1 MLLSRHPTKGLLH
14 IALSLPFIG
23 FLWVLLIQIFGLSY
37 SAATVVFAVC
47 FANFWHL
54 GVSLGGLPGGLITQ
68 NRVWRGLINW
78 TLAMLFVW
86 LTLSVWSWVY
96 GKPFYETPVGE
107 WAQSCIF
114 WAVFNL
120 FMFRNKFLT
129 PWDIGEI
136 LEWKNNP
143 RQPINGIA
151 NFVFAGLFMPT
162 AMYFIPPM
170 WGLNPFWIPWY
181 WFPLAVIV
189 VDIMDGW
196 PFDKLDYPRT
206 GIFNTAI
213 IIVGTIIMIG
223 ICSRIGLNFFDP
235 GISGGKAAIWTAIWA
250 DVTLIISWN
259 FNMWPI
265 GHWLRWKKTLAS
277 LIASVIISIIFYTI
291 IIKAVPSASYDQ
303 VMFWLFAWMWALVCF
318 CGVGYFHLYLWGYET
333 GPRLAGLG
341 GRGHSGK

>member
-14 IALSLPFIG
+14 LAVSLPFAG
-23 FLWVLLIQIFGLSY
+23 LLWVLLVQIFGLSY

-68 NRVWRGLINW
+68 NRIWRGFINW

-86 LTLSVWSWVY
+86 FTLSVWSWIY
-96 GKPFYETPVGE
+96 DAPFYETPVVY
-107 WAQSCIF
+107 WAQNCIF

-120 FMFRNKFLT
+120 FMFRNQFLT

-136 LEWKNNP
+136 VEWKDNP

-151 NFVFAGLFMPT
+151 NFVFAGVFMST

-170 WGLNPFWIPWY
+170 WGLKPFYIPWY
-181 WFPLAVIV
+181 WFPIAVVV
-189 VDIMDGW
+189 VDMMDGW
-196 PFDKLDYPRT
+196 PFDKLGYPRT

-223 ICSRIGLNFFDP
+223 ICSHIGLDFFDQ
-235 GISGGKAAIWTAIWA
+235 GVSGSKAAIWAAIWA
-250 DVTLIISWN
+250 DVTLIMGWN

-265 GHWLRWKKTLAS
+265 GHWVRWKKTVVG
-277 LIASVIISIIFYTI
+277 LITSVVISIIFYVAIIETI
-291 IIKAVPSASYDQ
+291 PSASYDQ
-303 VMFWLFAWMWALVCF
+303 VMFWLFAWMWALVSL
-318 CGVGYFHLYLWGYET
+318 CGPGYFHLYLWGYEAN
-333 GPRLAGLG
+333 PRGSGLG
-341 GRGHSGK
+341 GSGHSGK